1 VLLDEICMM
10 LKMYMYKQQTTA
22 LMAAF
27 HVNLC

>member
-1 VLLDEICMM
+1 MM